1 MLRRKITGSRGGGR
15 NGYEVGYCKG
25 CPTGPVETGCAS
37 GPAGRRKGLPNL
49 MTDVKRMLATTV
61 KVKEGGRTR
70 KKSTQE
76 TALRLLREK
85 ALGRDPRA
93 LDRLFELAVRFNN
106 DMAEI
111 GSAQPLPADDKAILA
126 AYVAKFAVAATTPP
140 DESSDDPALKRG
152 ARSDKKKAP
161 K

>member
-15 NGYEVGYCKG
+15 NGYKVGYCKP
-25 CPTGPVETGCAS
+25 PTHGQFRPGQS
-37 GPAGRRKGLPNL
+37 GNPAGRRKGLRNL

-76 TALRLLREK
+76 TALMVLREGG
-85 ALGRDPRA
+85 LRGEPRP
-93 LDRLFELAVRFNN
+93 LDRMLELASRFNN
-106 DMAEI
+106 DAAEI
-111 GSAQPLPADDKAILA
+111 GPAQPLPADGQAILA
-126 AYVAKFAVAATTPP
+126 AYVGKFAAAATTPP
-140 DESSDDPALKRG
+140 DESSDDPALKHG
-152 ARSDKKKAP
+152 ARSDKKKAL